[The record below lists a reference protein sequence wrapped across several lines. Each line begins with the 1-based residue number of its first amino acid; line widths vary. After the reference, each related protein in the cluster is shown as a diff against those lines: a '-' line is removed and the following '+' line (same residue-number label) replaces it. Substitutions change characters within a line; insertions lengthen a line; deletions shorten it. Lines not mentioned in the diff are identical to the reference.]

1 MRRSF
6 NIPRF
11 KGGAPKGPA
20 AWLRFGAVLLALLNA
35 VALFFYFVPPGGS
48 RSDLTI
54 QSMELR
60 QRIAGTRAGSVRLK
74 TVASKVQLGNHEST
88 DFESKYFLPKRLAY
102 EAILAEL
109 QRMAAASG
117 MQDRGGAYTEEPI
130 EGTSDLTL
138 LNLTANFEGTYA
150 NLMQFLYQVDR
161 SPMLLM
167 LDTLS
172 AAPLQS
178 GHLLNTSLRFQYIFR
193 EDGTASPGGKP

>member
-6 NIPRF
+6 KIPRLN
-11 KGGAPKGPA
+11 GSPKGPA
-20 AWLRFGAVLLALLNA
+20 GWLRLGAVFLALLNA

-48 RSDLTI
+48 RSDLTV

-60 QRIAGTRAGSVRLK
+60 QRIAGTRKASFRLR
-74 TVASKVQLGNHEST
+74 TVASKVQLGNHESS
-88 DFESKYFLPKRLAY
+88 DFEAKYFLPKRLAY
-102 EAILAEL
+102 EAVLAEL

-150 NLMQFLYQVDR
+150 NLMQFLYQVDK

>member
-1 MRRSF
+1 MRKSF

-11 KGGAPKGPA
+11 NGGVPKGPA
-20 AWLRFGAVLLALLNA
+20 AWLRFSAVLLALLNA

-48 RSDLTI
+48 RSDLTV
-54 QSMELR
+54 QSMELQ
-60 QRIAGTRAGSVRLK
+60 QRIAGTHAASLRLR
-74 TVASKVQLGNHEST
+74 TVASKVQLGNHESS

-102 EAILAEL
+102 EAVLAEL

-150 NLMQFLYQVDR
+150 NLMQFLYQVDK

-167 LDTLS
+167 LDTLT

>member
-6 NIPRF
+6 RLPQLNPGI
-11 KGGAPKGPA
+11 PKGPA
-20 AWLRFGAVLLALLNA
+20 AWLRIGAAVLALLNA

-48 RSDLTI
+48 KSDLTT
-54 QSMELR
+54 QTVELQ
-60 QRIAGTRAGSVRLK
+60 QRIAATRSSSLRLK
-74 TVASKVQLGNHEST
+74 AVASKVQLGNNESA

-102 EAILAEL
+102 EALLAEL

-130 EGTSDLTL
+130 EGTNDLTL
-138 LNLTANFEGTYA
+138 LNLTANFEGTYG
-150 NLMQFLYQVDR
+150 NLMQFLYQVDK
-161 SPMLLM
+161 SPMLVM

-178 GHLLNTSLRFQYIFR
+178 GQRLNTSLRFQYIFR
-193 EDGTASPGGKP
+193 EDGSGSLGGQP

>member
-6 NIPRF
+6 NIPRLN
-11 KGGAPKGPA
+11 GGVPKGPA
-20 AWLRFGAVLLALLNA
+20 AWLRLAAVVLALLNA

-48 RSDLTI
+48 RSDLTV
-54 QSMELR
+54 QSMELQ
-60 QRIAGTRAGSVRLK
+60 QRIAGTRAASVRLR
-74 TVASKVQLGNHEST
+74 TVASKVQLGNNESS

-117 MQDRGGAYTEEPI
+117 MQDRGEAYTEEPI

-138 LNLTANFEGTYA
+138 LNSTANFEGTYA
-150 NLMQFLYQVDR
+150 NLMQFLYQVDK

-167 LDTLS
+167 LDTLT

>member
-6 NIPRF
+6 NIPRLN
-11 KGGAPKGPA
+11 GGVPKGPA
-20 AWLRFGAVLLALLNA
+20 AWLRLAAVVLALLNA

-48 RSDLTI
+48 RSDLTV
-54 QSMELR
+54 QSMELQ
-60 QRIAGTRAGSVRLK
+60 QRIAGTRAASVRLR
-74 TVASKVQLGNHEST
+74 TVASKVQLGNNESS

-150 NLMQFLYQVDR
+150 NLMQFLYQVDK

-167 LDTLS
+167 LDTLT